1 MLKKQHSTNTYVK
14 EKKTIYDIK
23 KTDIYV
29 LFVIL
34 FFFNNYFAYYYFS

>member
-1 MLKKQHSTNTYVK
+1 MLKKQHSTNMSK
-14 EKKTIYDIK
+14 KKTIYDIK

-34 FFFNNYFAYYYFS
+34 FFLNNYFAYYYFS